1 MRYAR
6 DDTNYWWLILN
17 AGQHIK
23 HLGPFFSSCDRP
35 VTRHEEGI
43 KMLMRLVRLAD
54 EVQVPTW
61 TALFTSWWLQIR
73 KPMGLNVMITL
84 ITNTKN
90 RIRPC
95 PRAILPEMAT
105 M

>member
-1 MRYAR
+1 
-6 DDTNYWWLILN
+6 
-17 AGQHIK
+17 
-23 HLGPFFSSCDRP
+23 
-35 VTRHEEGI
+35 
-43 KMLMRLVRLAD
+43 MLMRLVWLAD
-54 EVQVPTW
+54 GVQVPTW

-95 PRAILPEMAT
+95 PRESLPEMAT